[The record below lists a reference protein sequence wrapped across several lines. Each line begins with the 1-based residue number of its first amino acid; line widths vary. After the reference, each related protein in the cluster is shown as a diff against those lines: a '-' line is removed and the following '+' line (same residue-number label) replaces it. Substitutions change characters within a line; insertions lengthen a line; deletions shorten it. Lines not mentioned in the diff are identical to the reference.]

1 MIYATIALILKI
13 IFRKWKVLKMK
24 CVSIGYF
31 RDDGDFALL
40 ATLNNNDGDIRVFEF
55 IVEDLRRNISLSTGI
70 DCIILERED
79 APDYVTIN

>member
-1 MIYATIALILKI
+1 
-13 IFRKWKVLKMK
+13 MK
-24 CVSIGYF
+24 TVSIGYF

-40 ATLNNNDGDIRVFEF
+40 ATLNNNDGDIQVFEF

-70 DCIILERED
+70 ECIVLERED

>member
-1 MIYATIALILKI
+1 
-13 IFRKWKVLKMK
+13 MK

-40 ATLNNNDGDIRVFEF
+40 ATLNNNDGDIQVFEF

-70 DCIILERED
+70 DH
-79 APDYVTIN
+79 APDYVTLTN

>member
-1 MIYATIALILKI
+1 
-13 IFRKWKVLKMK
+13 MK

-40 ATLNNNDGDIRVFEF
+40 ATLNNNDGDIQVFEF

-70 DCIILERED
+70 ECIVLKGKMH
-79 APDYVTIN
+79 PTM